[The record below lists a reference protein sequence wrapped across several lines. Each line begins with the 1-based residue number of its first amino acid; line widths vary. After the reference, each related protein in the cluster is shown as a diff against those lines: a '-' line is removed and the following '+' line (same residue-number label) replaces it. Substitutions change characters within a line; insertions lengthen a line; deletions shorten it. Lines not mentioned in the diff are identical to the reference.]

1 MSSFKDGYSPWESEG
16 VAKTSKDS
24 ICDDENIY
32 FLQLKILL
40 SSFINIDHVANVADL
55 TQRSNVLRGQILENR
70 VLQNS
75 NRNDPRMMM
84 LVWDMGDSY
93 GLTLFRS
100 YFIDYVKCD
109 IPVKDVTKVELIVE

>member
-1 MSSFKDGYSPWESEG
+1 MISFKDGYSPWESEG

-75 NRNDPRMMM
+75 NLKASITMI
-84 LVWDMGDSY
+84 LVWETGALY
-93 GLTLFRS
+93 GLTLFS
-100 YFIDYVKCD
+100 SDFIDYV
-109 IPVKDVTKVELIVE
+109 E